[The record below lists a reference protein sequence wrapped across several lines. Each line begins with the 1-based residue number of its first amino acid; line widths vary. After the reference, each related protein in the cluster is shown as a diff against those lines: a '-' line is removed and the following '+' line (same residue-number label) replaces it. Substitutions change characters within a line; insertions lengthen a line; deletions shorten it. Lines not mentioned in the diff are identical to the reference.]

1 MIDGMTMNGVARA
14 RLPLSV
20 RPGLEL
26 ELASPAVAAEYY
38 ALVERNL
45 ERLARWEPWAG
56 APQSLTGVRLYL
68 AWQAQAYTSGS
79 QVPLLLR
86 LDGELVGSCSAR
98 IDATDGTAEIGYWID
113 GEQEGR
119 GVASAGVAALVGLLL
134 DRGDIGRVQARAAA
148 GNARSRALLERLGF
162 SFEGVLRSSQRIA
175 GGRQDMAMYAL
186 LPGD

>member
-1 MIDGMTMNGVARA
+1 MIDGMTTNGGGRA
-14 RLPLSV
+14 RLPLTV
-20 RPGLEL
+20 RPGLDL

-79 QVPLLLR
+79 Q
-86 LDGELVGSCSAR
+86 LVGSCSAR

-119 GVASAGVAALVGLLL
+119 GVASAGVAALVGMLL

-175 GGRQDMAMYAL
+175 GGRQDMAMYAVL
-186 LPGD
+186 SPAGD